1 MRTLI
6 KSPNYFP
13 VMNAFFDDFN
23 TGDLSLAMVNLKESD
38 KGYEIEVAVP
48 GKKKDDFTIK
58 LENNLLTISTEEKME
73 REEKDEKQ
81 TFLVQESG
89 CQSFFRSFVLP
100 DAVKNEN
107 FYATYK
113 NGILNIKF
121 PKKVGGPRW
130 LPKTISVR

>member
-48 GKKKDDFTIK
+48 AKRRMI
-58 LENNLLTISTEEKME
+58 LLSSWRIT
-73 REEKDEKQ
+73 
-81 TFLVQESG
+81 
-89 CQSFFRSFVLP
+89 C
-100 DAVKNEN
+100 
-107 FYATYK
+107 
-113 NGILNIKF
+113 
-121 PKKVGGPRW
+121 
-130 LPKTISVR
+130 

>member
-89 CQSFFRSFVLP
+89 CQSFFRAFVLS
-100 DAVKNEN
+100 DAVKNES

>member
-89 CQSFFRSFVLP
+89 CQSFFRSFVLS
-100 DAVKNEN
+100 DAVKNES